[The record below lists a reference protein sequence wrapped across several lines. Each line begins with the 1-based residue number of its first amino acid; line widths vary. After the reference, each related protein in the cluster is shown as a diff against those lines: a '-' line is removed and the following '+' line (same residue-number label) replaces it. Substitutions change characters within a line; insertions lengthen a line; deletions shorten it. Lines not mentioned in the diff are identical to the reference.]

1 MEKIVQLSNYR
12 YEELFE
18 KANLNDALVKKM
30 AKEMYEKEGVPKL
43 QINIG
48 FRNDV
53 YNEYSSTDVKLDVR
67 AYTLSNEKGFELTEE
82 SVKQLSIFARNRTI
96 DYMEDRFG
104 RNITKLNYLSG
115 DIKQFK
121 KVRNMFM
128 VVTALGWLL
137 ALGGLILLLIK

>member
-18 KANLNDALVKKM
+18 KANLNDALIKKM
-30 AKEMYEKEGVPKL
+30 AKEMYEKEGMAKL
-43 QINIG
+43 QIDIA
-48 FRNDV
+48 FRDERYTE
-53 YNEYSSTDVKLDVR
+53 YNSRDIKLDVR
-67 AYTLSNEKGFELTEE
+67 AYTLSNEKGFELTKE
-82 SVKQLSIFARNRTI
+82 SIKQLSIFAKNRTI

-121 KVRNMFM
+121 KMRNTFM